1 VPATT
6 ETLLMEHDY
15 AASPQRVFDAWTR
28 VDLLGR
34 WFGCA
39 PEMLWNVHVW
49 DARVGGQI
57 HVSLDFDGRP
67 FEVRGEF
74 LVVDA
79 PHRLKYRWS
88 DDEIVEVTIDPHGSG
103 SRLLLAHTFPA
114 GDAARAIL
122 KTGWSHGLDQLAYL

>member
-1 VPATT
+1 
-6 ETLLMEHDY
+6 MERDY
-15 AASPQRVFDAWTR
+15 AAPPERVFAAWTN
-28 VDLLGR
+28 VDLLR
-34 WFGCA
+34 LWFGCA
-39 PEMLWNVHVW
+39 PETLWDVHVW

-57 HVSLDFDGRP
+57 HVSIDFNGRP

-88 DDEIVEVTIDPHGSG
+88 DHEIVEVTIEPRESG

-114 GDAARAIL
+114 GDEARSIR
-122 KTGWSHGLDQLAYL
+122 TMGWSHSLEQLGHV